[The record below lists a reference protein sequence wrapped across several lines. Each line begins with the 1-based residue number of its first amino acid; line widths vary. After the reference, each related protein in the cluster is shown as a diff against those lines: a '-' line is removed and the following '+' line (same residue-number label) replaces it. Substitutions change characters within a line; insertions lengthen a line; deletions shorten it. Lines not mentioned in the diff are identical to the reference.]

1 MNIYGIVIIVIVFGA
16 IFIKFLHLIYE
27 VVSDIWPRQPT
38 AEEKRASHIKEVKN
52 SCWLALQS
60 GISYEEILD
69 IINQEIIKDVHHS

>member
-38 AEEKRASHIKEVKN
+38 AEEKRASHIKEV
-52 SCWLALQS
+52 ALQS

-69 IINQEIIKDVHHS
+69 IINQEIIREVHHS